1 MNKKVVIKLLRTFF
15 SILNAIFDIEK
26 IVQLH
31 LNGIIIPKKMQ
42 YLHKLAMEELE
53 KENPDLEIIDKLL
66 AEMENLAK

>member
-15 SILNAIFDIEK
+15 SISNAIFDIEK

>member
-15 SILNAIFDIEK
+15 SISNEIFDIEK